1 MAVDRDSVGDQSLF
15 LGGAMGF
22 EGGRSG
28 ACWPWPAFCVVRPWR
43 SYCNP
48 SVKQKRCV
56 TARQAI
62 WQVPNQHW
70 LPSFGNGRRPLPQTL
85 SRPRLVL
92 GRRFWMLHESDSDAR
107 VPVQIYDTT
116 LRDGTQGEGISL
128 SCQDKIRIATELD
141 TKLGVAYIE
150 AGWPGSNPK
159 DELFFQR
166 AKQELSPSLRHAKLV
181 AFGATRHKCA
191 RCETDPQ
198 LAALLRAETP
208 TVTIVAKV
216 WDFQVLRILG
226 TTLEENLSMI
236 LETVAFLKAANR
248 EVMLDAEHFFD
259 AFRANPTYAMRCL
272 ETAVTAGVDVLV
284 LCDTNGAATPW
295 DIEQAVTA
303 VRRHIAAK
311 AVRLGIHCH
320 NDMEM
325 AVANSVAAVR
335 AGATIVQGCANG
347 YGERTG
353 NANLMSLIPVLQ
365 LQLGYA
371 VVPSIEHLRNLTAV
385 SRFVDEVANRP
396 HVPWRPFVGESAFAH
411 KGGLHVAAMLKD
423 ARSYQFMDPSIVGN
437 RPRVLVSELSG
448 RGNIQSKLRSLNL
461 AMDDKDPVWKA
472 RIGQV
477 LERVKLLENKGFTFE
492 GAEASLA
499 MMWRRAAS
507 DYSAP
512 FELLD
517 FSVYTGNKR
526 VLFVNHE
533 GCFTPQEDADGGL
546 AAPAANSK
554 PLGQELFG
562 SGRDPALTL
571 TGGPLFVTPP
581 GNTNLPAWNSS
592 RELARDPSIAV
603 WRNET
608 HTHAVIKVLVHGA
621 APVLECAEG
630 NGPVDAVNGALRRA
644 LLRSFPAL
652 EQIILEDYKVR
663 ILDSESATAAITR
676 VMVSFHDRKRGIRY
690 TTVSADT
697 NIIVAS
703 VNALVDGLEYAL
715 HLDAVSMSS
724 QVAV

>member
-1 MAVDRDSVGDQSLF
+1 MLRNEDSVGRDD
-15 LGGAMGF
+15 
-22 EGGRSG
+22 
-28 ACWPWPAFCVVRPWR
+28 
-43 SYCNP
+43 
-48 SVKQKRCV
+48 
-56 TARQAI
+56 I
-62 WQVPNQHW
+62 
-70 LPSFGNGRRPLPQTL
+70 
-85 SRPRLVL
+85 
-92 GRRFWMLHESDSDAR
+92 
-107 VPVQIYDTT
+107 QIYDTT

-141 TKLGVAYIE
+141 SKLGVAYIE

-159 DELFFQR
+159 DERFFQR
-166 AKQELSPSLRHAKLV
+166 AQQELLPHLHHAKLV
-181 AFGATRHKCA
+181 AFGATRHKMT

-208 TVTIVAKV
+208 TVTIVAKI
-216 WDFQVLRILG
+216 WDFQVLQVLG

-236 LETVAFLKAANR
+236 RDTVNYLKAADR

-259 AFRANPTYAMRCL
+259 AFRSNPTYAMRCL
-272 ETAVTAGVDVLV
+272 EAAVEAGADVLV

-295 DIEQAVTA
+295 DIEQTVAA
-303 VRRHIAAK
+303 VRLHFASNT
-311 AVRLGIHCH
+311 VRLGIHCH
-320 NDMEM
+320 NDMEL
-325 AVANSVAAVR
+325 AVANSIAAVR
-335 AGATIVQGCANG
+335 AGVTLVQGCVNG

-353 NANLMSLIPVLQ
+353 NANLMSLIPILQ
-365 LQLGYA
+365 LQLGYKS
-371 VVPSIEHLRNLTAV
+371 VPSMEHLGNLTSV

-411 KGGLHVAAMLKD
+411 KGGLHVAAILKD
-423 ARSYQFMDPSIVGN
+423 PRSYQFIDPSMVGN

-461 AMDDKDPVWKA
+461 EIDDKDPVWRA
-472 RIGQV
+472 RISQV
-477 LERVKLLENKGFTFE
+477 LERVKSLENKGFTFE

-499 MMWRRAAS
+499 MMWRRAS
-507 DYSAP
+507 PDYSAP

-533 GCFTPQEDADGGL
+533 GCFTPEDPDDAGEEAL
-546 AAPAANSK
+546 TK

-562 SGRDPALTL
+562 GRRDPAVPL
-571 TGGPLFVTPP
+571 TGGPLFVTPS
-581 GNTNLPAWNSS
+581 GPASITALSS
-592 RELARDPSIAV
+592 SHDLARDPSVAV

-608 HTHAVIKVLVHGA
+608 HTHAVIKVLVRDA
-621 APVLECAEG
+621 APTLECAEG
-630 NGPVDAVNGALRRA
+630 NGPVDAVNRALRRA
-644 LLRSFPAL
+644 LLRPCPQL
-652 EQIILEDYKVR
+652 EYVTLEDYKVR

-676 VMVSFHDRKRGIRY
+676 VLVSFHDRKRGIRF

-715 HLDAVSMSS
+715 HLDQVNSA